1 MNRGVKISAPLGD
14 ALRHWGCL
22 TAIVGLLLISLIA
35 LPEAAFGAKL
45 TVQVDKPGAKISP
58 TLWGIFFEDINFGA
72 DGGLY
77 AEMVK
82 NRSFEFPN
90 AMMGWSKIQK
100 KEAKGTLS
108 IRDENP
114 FEPSN
119 PHYLRIEVNN
129 PGDGFGVTNEGFR
142 GMGLRKGEKYWFSV
156 YARSLS
162 GPMTFNVEVI
172 ASDGRKIAEG
182 RFGGVGENWQ
192 KYLCTMVAMNTDAKA
207 KLNLLVTRPGVLD
220 VDMVSL
226 FPEDSL
232 VSSPLMKMP
241 VPGLRKDLVQMLA
254 DLKPGFLR
262 FPGGCIVE
270 GRDIDNRYQW
280 KNTIGDISKRKLIIN
295 RWNNEFDHRYTEDYF
310 QSFGLGFYEFFLLC
324 ERIGA
329 EPMPIINCG
338 MACQFNTAQ
347 LVPMDQLQPY
357 VQDALDLIEFANGP
371 GNSKWGSIR
380 SEMGHPESFNLKMM
394 GIGNEQ
400 WGPQYI
406 ERYNIFAKAIKEKYP
421 DIRFIVATGSD
432 PEIFPNG
439 PAEVKFLWS
448 QWRKIKPDIV
458 DEHFY
463 RGPDWFLDNANYY
476 DNYDRTDSKIFVG
489 EYAAQSVGIASPNNR
504 NNWLCALAEAAFMT
518 SLERNADL
526 IAMSSYAPLFG
537 HLDGWQWTP
546 DLIWFDNLRVF
557 GTPNYYVQQL
567 FSVNRGD
574 VVLPVQLSG
583 VPMAAN
589 KQPRLYATACLDNKS
604 GVVILKVV
612 NAMAKPAVTTIQ
624 VEGAKLNATGT
635 ATILSGTLKD
645 ENSIDNPKK
654 VSPVSSPVN
663 VVGPEFAYTFKPY
676 SLTVI
681 RVGRTK

>member
-1 MNRGVKISAPLGD
+1 MNNKIIFVAGLIIAILLVSSLASSAAG
-14 ALRHWGCL
+14 
-22 TAIVGLLLISLIA
+22 
-35 LPEAAFGAKL
+35 AATI
-45 TVQVDKPGAKISP
+45 TVQADKSGAKISP
-58 TLWGIFFEDINFGA
+58 MMWGVFFEDINFGA

-90 AMMGWSKIQK
+90 ATMGWSK
-100 KEAKGTLS
+100 KGVGGKLS
-108 IRDENP
+108 IRDVNP
-114 FEPSN
+114 FEPMN
-119 PHYLRIEVNN
+119 PHYLRIEAQN

-142 GMGLRKGEKYWFSV
+142 GIGLRKGQKYWFSV
-156 YARSLS
+156 YARGPL
-162 GPMTFNVEVI
+162 GPMAFKVEVV

-182 RFGGVGENWQ
+182 RFVGVSENWQ
-192 KYLCTMVAMNTDAKA
+192 KYTCTMVALDTDAKA
-207 KLNLLVTRPGVLD
+207 KLNLLATKAGLLD

-226 FPEDSL
+226 FPGDSA
-232 VSSPLMKMP
+232 VASSPLMPTP

-280 KNTIGDISKRKLIIN
+280 KNTIGDINKRKLIIS

-310 QSFGLGFYEFFLLC
+310 QSFGLGFYEFFVLS
-324 ERIGA
+324 EGIGA

-347 LVPMDQLQPY
+347 LVPLKQLQPF

-371 GNSKWGSIR
+371 ATSTWGSR
-380 SEMGHPESFNLKMM
+380 RAEMGHPEPFNLKML

-406 ERYNIFAKAIKEKYP
+406 ERYNVFAKAIKERYSY
-421 DIRFIVATGSD
+421 IQLIVATGSD

-463 RGPDWFLDNANYY
+463 RGPDWFLDNADYY
-476 DNYDRTDSKIFVG
+476 DNYDRDGIRIFVG
-489 EYAAQSVGIASPNNR
+489 EYAAQSVGVASPNNR

-518 SLERNADL
+518 GLERNADL
-526 IAMSSYAPLFG
+526 VMMSCYAPLFG
-537 HLDGWQWTP
+537 HVDGWQWTP
-546 DLIWFDNLRVF
+546 NLIWFDNLRVF

-567 FSVNRGD
+567 FSHNRGD
-574 VVLPVQLSG
+574 VVLPVQLDQP
-583 VPMAAN
+583 PMRAD
-589 KQPRLYATACLDNKS
+589 KVRFYATACKEVKS
-604 GVVILKVV
+604 GDIILKVV
-612 NAMAKPAVTTIQ
+612 NATSRKVQANINLK
-624 VEGAKLNATGT
+624 GAGKLNSAGS
-635 ATILSGTLKD
+635 AIILAANLRD
-645 ENSIDNPKK
+645 VNSLDNPRK
-654 VSPVSSPVN
+654 VSPVSSQVD
-663 VVGPEFAYTFKPY
+663 GIKSEFEYKFKPY
-676 SLTVI
+676 SLTVL
-681 RVGRTK
+681 RLGLGG

>member
-1 MNRGVKISAPLGD
+1 MKRGVKI
-14 ALRHWGCL
+14 
-22 TAIVGLLLISLIA
+22 IVGLLLISLA
-35 LPEAAFGAKL
+35 TLPVTAFGAKL

-100 KEAKGTLS
+100 KDAKGTLS

-114 FEPSN
+114 FEPAN
-119 PHYLRIEVNN
+119 PHYLRIEVKN

-162 GPMTFNVEVI
+162 GPMAFKAEVI
-172 ASDGRKIAEG
+172 ASDGRKIAEA
-182 RFGGVGENWQ
+182 RFDGVGENWQ
-192 KYLCTMVAMNTDAKA
+192 KYICTMVAMETDAKA

-226 FPEDSL
+226 FPEDSTA
-232 VSSPLMKMP
+232 VSSSLTPMP

-280 KNTIGDISKRKLIIN
+280 KNTIDDINKRKLIIS

-324 ERIGA
+324 EKIGA

-338 MACQFNTAQ
+338 MACQFNTGQ
-347 LVPMDQLQPY
+347 LVPMNQLQPY

-371 GNSKWGSIR
+371 ATTKWGNKR
-380 SEMGHPESFNLKMM
+380 SDMGHPGSFNLKMI

-406 ERYNIFAKAIKEKYP
+406 ERYKVFAKAIKEKYP
-421 DIRFIVATGSD
+421 AIQLITATGSD
-432 PEIFPNG
+432 PTIFPNG

-448 QWRKIKPDIV
+448 EWRKIKADIV

-463 RGPDWFLDNANYY
+463 RGPDWFLDNADYY
-476 DNYDRTDSKIFVG
+476 DSYDRNDPKIFVG
-489 EYAAQSVGIASPNNR
+489 EYAAQSIGVASPDNR

-518 SLERNADL
+518 GLERNADL
-526 IAMSSYAPLFG
+526 VVMSSYAPLFG
-537 HLDGWQWTP
+537 NVDGWQWTP
-546 DLIWFDNLRVF
+546 NLIWFDNLRVF

-567 FSVNRGD
+567 FSLNRGD
-574 VVLPVQLSG
+574 VVLPLQLSG
-583 VPMAAN
+583 APEAAN

-604 GVVILKVV
+604 GEVILKVV
-612 NAMAKPAVTTIQ
+612 NALAKPAVTTIQ

-635 ATILSGTLKD
+635 AITLSGAISD
-645 ENSIDNPKK
+645 ENSIDNQKK
-654 VSPVSSPVN
+654 VSPVTSPVN
-663 VVGPEFAYTFKPY
+663 GVGPEFAYTFKPY

-681 RVGRTK
+681 KVGRTK